1 MAAKKKLKLDKKTVT
16 KLSADEL
23 RNIEGGIITS
33 CSPIN
38 DCCGIGGGD
47 DNGGLIKVTK
57 DLIQF

>member
-16 KLSADEL
+16 KLSAEEL

-38 DCCGIGGGD
+38 NCCGGGE
-47 DNGGLIKVTK
+47 DNGGITK
-57 DLIQF
+57 GIIISF